1 MIARNQILLPM
12 ENSIYKRLFKLV
24 IKYWPFLVVSTLTAF
39 IYVLLNSISIWLT
52 ASLINN
58 ILSDFTKLVGEQF
71 QFASS
76 SSLTLNEK
84 LKYWTNG
91 LILRDTAKDT
101 LQILCVSIL
110 IIFILKN
117 VFLYLKNIMLT
128 IVQFRLITE
137 LRNKLYIHFHKLS
150 LSFFNQHKSGELTSI
165 VVNDVANMRQ
175 ALTTS
180 FQRIFVEP
188 INIIAFSVL
197 LFIISWKLA
206 LIAITIIPLAGF
218 VIVNISRSIRR
229 KSRRTAVKIA
239 GITNIITET
248 LTSMRVVKA
257 FAMEDYEVGR
267 FTKETKNYYN
277 LIFRRAR
284 LRSLAPPI
292 TEIMGVFIGVALLW
306 VGGTEVLSAQGLTS
320 EDFIRFILIMFS
332 ALQPIRSLSN
342 VFAEIQVGAA
352 SAERVFGILD
362 TEPAILDGDE
372 VIEDVLF
379 NESITFD
386 HVFFQYDDSDI
397 QVLQDISFSLNKGS
411 VVALVGVSGAGKST
425 TADLIPRF
433 FEPTEG
439 AVRLD
444 GVDIRKFQTRA
455 LRQLM
460 GIVTQETILFN
471 DTISGN
477 IAYGKKD
484 IPIERIRK
492 AAAAAN
498 ALEFIDK
505 LPEGFDTIIGEK
517 GARLSGGQRQR
528 LAIAR
533 ALLKDPPILIL
544 DEATSSLDI
553 ESEKKVQEA
562 MDRLMKDR
570 TVLVI
575 AHRLSTIVNVDN
587 IIVLDGGKIIET
599 GTHEQLLGQNGI
611 YKNLYNVQFSN

>member
-1 MIARNQILLPM
+1 M
-12 ENSIYKRLFKLV
+12 SV
-24 IKYWPFLVVSTLTAF
+24 
-39 IYVLLNSISIWLT
+39 WLT

-58 ILSDFTKLVGEQF
+58 ILSDFDKLVNEQT

-76 SSLTLNEK
+76 SLLTLNEK

-91 LILRDTAKDT
+91 LILRETAKET
-101 LQILCVSIL
+101 LQVLCISIL
-110 IIFILKN
+110 IIFLLKN
-117 VFLYLKNIMLT
+117 VFLYLKNITLT

-175 ALTTS
+175 ALTIG

-188 INIIAFSVL
+188 INIIAFTAL

-248 LTSMRVVKA
+248 LTSMRIVKA
-257 FAMEDYEVGR
+257 FAMEDYEVDR
-267 FTKETKNYYN
+267 FSNETRNYYN

-292 TEIMGVFIGVALLW
+292 TETMGVIIGVALLW
-306 VGGTEVLSAQGLTS
+306 VGGTEVLNAQGLTS

-332 ALQPIRSLSN
+332 GLQPIRSLSN

-352 SAERVFGILD
+352 SAERVFVILD
-362 TEPAILDGDE
+362 NPPTIVDE
-372 VIEDVLF
+372 FDAVIIDTFEDKIQINDVSFKYESDDTVLK
-379 NESITFD
+379 N
-386 HVFFQYDDSDI
+386 
-397 QVLQDISFSLNKGS
+397 ISFEIEKGS
-411 VVALVGVSGAGKST
+411 SVALVGSSGAGKST
-425 TADLIPRF
+425 LADLIPRF
-433 FEPTEG
+433 YDVNQG
-439 AVRLD
+439 AIEID
-444 GVDIRKFQTRA
+444 GQDIRHVTLNS
-455 LRQLM
+455 LRRLM

-471 DTISGN
+471 DTIKAN
-477 IAYGKKD
+477 IAYGQKD
-484 IPIERIRK
+484 VDDKQVI
-492 AAAAAN
+492 AAATAAN
-498 ALEFIDK
+498 ALEFIEE
-505 LPEGFDTIIGEK
+505 LPEGLDTVIGEK
-517 GARLSGGQRQR
+517 GVKLSGGQRQR

-533 ALLKDPPILIL
+533 AIMKNPPILIL
-544 DEATSSLDI
+544 DEATSALDT
-553 ESEKKVQEA
+553 ESERLVQEA
-562 MDRLMKDR
+562 LGTLMTDR

-575 AHRLSTIVNVDN
+575 AHRLSTVTNADK
-587 IIVLDGGKIIET
+587 IIVLEKGQIKEM
-599 GTHEQLLGQNGI
+599 GTHDELIQKNGL
-611 YKNLYNVQFSN
+611 YSNLYNVQFN

>member
-1 MIARNQILLPM
+1 M

-58 ILSDFTKLVGEQF
+58 ILSDFNKLVGEQF

-257 FAMEDYEVGR
+257 FAMEDYEVSR

-362 TEPAILDGDE
+362 TEPAILDSDE
-372 VIEDVLF
+372 VIEDVAF
-379 NESITFD
+379 NESVTFD
-386 HVFFQYDDSDI
+386 HVFFQYDDGDV

-439 AVRLD
+439 AVQLD

-477 IAYGKKD
+477 IAYGKQD

-517 GARLSGGQRQR
+517 GVRLSGGQRQR

-533 ALLKDPPILIL
+533 ALFKDPPILIL

-575 AHRLSTIVNVDN
+575 AHRLSTIVNADN
-587 IIVLDGGKIIET
+587 IIVLDGGKIVET